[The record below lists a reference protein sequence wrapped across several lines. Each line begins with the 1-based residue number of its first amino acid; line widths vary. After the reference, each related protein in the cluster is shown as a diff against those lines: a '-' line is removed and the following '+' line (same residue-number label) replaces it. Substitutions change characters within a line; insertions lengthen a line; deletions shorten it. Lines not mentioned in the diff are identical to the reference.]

1 MAKFAVS
8 LLAASSLVL
17 AACATRPPI
26 PADLAPKP
34 FVLERD
40 LVGRTTAMGEF
51 SAINGVKRRFTATLD
66 GTLDGQTLI
75 LREEFAYADGE
86 RDVKTWRLTP
96 AGDGEWRGTRED
108 VVGEARGFVDG
119 DAFRLEYLIDL
130 PQKGKKPLRL
140 RFKDVLVRTASGAV
154 LNKAIVSKYG
164 FPVGRV
170 ELLIER

>member
-1 MAKFAVS
+1 MARFALS
-8 LLAASSLVL
+8 LLAASGLAL
-17 AACATRPPI
+17 AACVTRPPL
-26 PADLAPKP
+26 PAETARPA
-34 FVLERD
+34 FAIERD
-40 LVGRTTAMGEF
+40 LVGKTTAVGEF
-51 SAINGVKRRFTATLD
+51 SAINGVKRRFTATLN
-66 GTLDGQTLI
+66 GVMEGQTLV

-96 AGDGEWRGTRED
+96 LGGGEWRGTRED

-130 PQKGKKPLRL
+130 PQKGKKPMRL